1 MSYGSTS
8 ECAAEK
14 IQIYYAVARGIIP
27 VAAAG
32 NEFEQG
38 NPLEFPASLPHVVTV
53 AATDMTD
60 KSASFSNA
68 NDSVDLSA
76 PGVGILTA
84 VPPALDD
91 DGTPDG
97 YEALSGTSF
106 AAPMV
111 SAAMAWIRQA
121 RPELA
126 PDQAVQAVRLSAK
139 DVGRTGW
146 DALTGFGVLNVGAA
160 LSLAASKLPIHDP
173 LEPNDNLVW
182 VDGRAFGGKPA
193 PAVWAGGRAI
203 RLAALL
209 DKEEDPVD
217 VYRVVLGAGRS
228 ARISAIPKFGD
239 VQLEVFRSSAVS
251 VNDTR
256 GRLARSHLSGA
267 KKTERVTIVNRGR
280 RAHAYYVAVSPQG
293 NSVYQDR
300 AYTLRVG

>member
-1 MSYGSTS
+1 MS
-8 ECAAEK
+8 
-14 IQIYYAVARGIIP
+14 
-27 VAAAG
+27 
-32 NEFEQG
+32 
-38 NPLEFPASLPHVVTV
+38 
-53 AATDMTD
+53 D
-60 KSASFSNA
+60 KSAAFSNA

-139 DVGRTGW
+139 DVGRSGW
-146 DALTGFGVLNVGAA
+146 DALTGFGVLSVGSA
-160 LSLAASKLPIHDP
+160 LSVAADKLPIHDP

-193 PAVWAGGRAI
+193 PAVWAGGRAV
-203 RLAALL
+203 RFVALL

-228 ARISAIPKFGD
+228 ARIAAIPKFGD
-239 VQLEVFRSSAVS
+239 VALEVFRSSAVS

-256 GRLARSHLSGA
+256 GRAARSRLSGA

-280 RAHAYYVAVSPQG
+280 RAHSYYVAVTPQG
-293 NSVYQDR
+293 RSVYQDR